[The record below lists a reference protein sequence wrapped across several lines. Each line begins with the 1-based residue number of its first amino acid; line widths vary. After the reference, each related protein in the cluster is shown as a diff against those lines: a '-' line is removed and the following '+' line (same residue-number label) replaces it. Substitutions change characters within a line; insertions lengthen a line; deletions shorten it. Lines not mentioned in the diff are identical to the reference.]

1 MRARSSFADL
11 TRLIESRPISRGR
24 LRRVLNAPPS
34 AATTREWWASLP
46 DAEQSRLLK
55 QVPLLVGNLD
65 GIPWAVR
72 VRANRESLG
81 RAINALESGAS
92 IERALGSAS
101 AFAGGEIKSILADA
115 SRGEL
120 RDRERLVHQL
130 KELHSGRGFVDRRG
144 KPRFV
149 LAFDP
154 ERDSI
159 VEYVG
164 PAISESED
172 PLASPFAE
180 GVTSVGVF
188 VPGNEARLLDFEGKA
203 HTMSELL
210 KLAPAGKAG
219 LVVWQGGRFP
229 RGPLALSA
237 AMADGLAR
245 KLGTFVN
252 SIPRDGRVALTAFG
266 FSFGGGVTGRA
277 MSLGMRVDRVVH
289 VSSAGLGHGVTSLD
303 DLPAS
308 ARVPHYS
315 LLAPVDPS
323 VGPILGINVHLPF
336 LGRAG
341 HFGHGADPAST
352 PGVVRLETG
361 VLGAAQEKRS
371 AGAPLSLG
379 DLLTG
384 HTTILEQWGT
394 TAKQNMAAVLMGDGA
409 EVELAPDAGALARVA
424 QRFMLPYAPFLKVR
438 EPELRRVG

>member
-1 MRARSSFADL
+1 M
-11 TRLIESRPISRGR
+11 
-24 LRRVLNAPPS
+24 LNAPPS
-34 AATTREWWASLP
+34 AATTREWWGALSASER
-46 DAEQSRLLK
+46 ARLLQ
-55 QVPLLVGNLD
+55 QVPLLVGNLE
-65 GIPWAVR
+65 GIPWALR
-72 VRANRESLG
+72 VRANQESLG
-81 RAINALESGAS
+81 RAIKALESGAS

-130 KELHSGRGFVDRRG
+130 KELHGGRGFVDRGG

-164 PAISESED
+164 TAISESED
-172 PLASPFAE
+172 PMASPFAE
-180 GVTSVGVF
+180 GVSSVGIF

-210 KLAPAGKAG
+210 KLAPAGEAG

-245 KLGTFVN
+245 KLGAFVN
-252 SIPRDGRVALTAFG
+252 AIPRDGRVALTAFG

-308 ARVPHYS
+308 ARVPHYA
-315 LLAPVDPS
+315 LLSPVDPS

-341 HFGHGADPAST
+341 HFGHGADPAHAQ
-352 PGVVRLETG
+352 GVVRLETG
-361 VLGAAQEKRS
+361 VLGAAQEKRAS
-371 AGAPLSLG
+371 GAPLAFR

-384 HTTILEQWGT
+384 HTSILEQWGT
-394 TAKQNMAAVLMGDGA
+394 TAKRNLAAVLVGGGA
-409 EVELAPDAGALARVA
+409 EVELAPDAGVLGRLA
-424 QRFMLPYAPFLKVR
+424 QRFLLPYAPFLRVR

>member
-1 MRARSSFADL
+1 MRARSSSADL
-11 TRLIESRPISRGR
+11 TRLIASRPISRGR
-24 LRRVLNAPPS
+24 LRRVLNAPPT
-34 AATTREWWASLP
+34 AATTREWWGALSE
-46 DAEQSRLLK
+46 AERARLLK

-65 GIPWAVR
+65 GIPWSVR

-81 RAINALESGAS
+81 RAIGALESGAS

-130 KELHSGRGFVDRRG
+130 RELHGGRGFVDRGG

-149 LAFDP
+149 IAFDP

-164 PAISESED
+164 AAISESED
-172 PLASPFAE
+172 PFASPFAE

-188 VPGNEARLLDFEGKA
+188 VPGNESRLLDFEGKA
-203 HTMSELL
+203 HTMSELIT
-210 KLAPAGKAG
+210 LAPAGTAG

-245 KLGTFVN
+245 KLGGFVN
-252 SIPRDGRVALTAFG
+252 SIPRDGRVELTAFG

-277 MSLGMRVDRVVH
+277 MALGMRVDRVVH
-289 VSSAGLGHGVTSLD
+289 VSSAGLGHGVASLD
-303 DLPAS
+303 DLPVS

-336 LGRAG
+336 LGRVG
-341 HFGHGADPAST
+341 HFGHGVDPAHA

-361 VLGAAQEKRS
+361 VLGAAQGKRA
-371 AGAPLSLG
+371 AGAALSLG
-379 DLLTG
+379 DVLTG
-384 HTTILEQWGT
+384 HSAVLEQWGT
-394 TAKQNMAAVLMGDGA
+394 TAKRNMVAVLMGGGA
-409 EVELAPDAGALARVA
+409 EVELAADGGVLGRIA
-424 QRFMLPYAPFLKVR
+424 QRLVVPYVPFLRVR
-438 EPELRRVG
+438 EPELRSVA

>member
-1 MRARSSFADL
+1 M
-11 TRLIESRPISRGR
+11 
-24 LRRVLNAPPS
+24 LNAPPS
-34 AATTREWWASLP
+34 AATTREWWGALSASER
-46 DAEQSRLLK
+46 ARLLQ
-55 QVPLLVGNLD
+55 QVPLLVGNLE
-65 GIPWAVR
+65 GIPWALR
-72 VRANRESLG
+72 VRANQESLG
-81 RAINALESGAS
+81 RAIKALESGAS

-101 AFAGGEIKSILADA
+101 AFAGGEIKSILANA

-130 KELHSGRGFVDRRG
+130 KELHGGRGFVDRGG

-164 PAISESED
+164 TAISESED

-180 GVTSVGVF
+180 GVSSVGIF

-210 KLAPAGKAG
+210 KLAPAGEAG

-245 KLGTFVN
+245 KLGAFVN
-252 SIPRDGRVALTAFG
+252 AIPRDGRVALTAFG

-308 ARVPHYS
+308 ARVPHYA
-315 LLAPVDPS
+315 LLSPVDPS

-341 HFGHGADPAST
+341 HFGHGADPAHAQV
-352 PGVVRLETG
+352 VVRLETG
-361 VLGAAQEKRS
+361 VLGAAQEKRAS
-371 AGAPLSLG
+371 GAPLAFR

-384 HTTILEQWGT
+384 HTSILEQWGT
-394 TAKQNMAAVLMGDGA
+394 TAKRNLAAVLVGGGA
-409 EVELAPDAGALARVA
+409 EVELAPDAGVLGRLA
-424 QRFMLPYAPFLKVR
+424 QRFMLPYAPFLRVR

>member
-1 MRARSSFADL
+1 M
-11 TRLIESRPISRGR
+11 
-24 LRRVLNAPPS
+24 LNAPPS
-34 AATTREWWASLP
+34 AATTREWWGALSASER
-46 DAEQSRLLK
+46 ARLLQ
-55 QVPLLVGNLD
+55 QVPLLVGNLE
-65 GIPWAVR
+65 GIPWALR
-72 VRANRESLG
+72 VRANQESLG
-81 RAINALESGAS
+81 RAIKALESGAS

-130 KELHSGRGFVDRRG
+130 KELHGGRGFVDRGG

-164 PAISESED
+164 TAISESED
-172 PLASPFAE
+172 PMASPFAE
-180 GVTSVGVF
+180 SVSSVGIF

-210 KLAPAGKAG
+210 KLAPAGEAG

-245 KLGTFVN
+245 KLGAFVN
-252 SIPRDGRVALTAFG
+252 AIPRDGRVALTAFG

-308 ARVPHYS
+308 ARVPHYA
-315 LLAPVDPS
+315 LLSPVDPS

-341 HFGHGADPAST
+341 HFGHGADPAHAQ
-352 PGVVRLETG
+352 GVVRLETG
-361 VLGAAQEKRS
+361 VLGAAQEKRAS
-371 AGAPLSLG
+371 GAPLAFR

-384 HTTILEQWGT
+384 HTSILEQWGT
-394 TAKQNMAAVLMGDGA
+394 TAKRNLAAVLVGGGA
-409 EVELAPDAGALARVA
+409 EVELAPDAGVLGRLA
-424 QRFMLPYAPFLKVR
+424 QRFLLPYAPFLRVR